1 MSDVVKVLTSA
12 LVEEARKHG
21 KATAHIKN
29 MTEASYERDRR
40 RERAEAQADVW
51 EGEANR
57 IKLQADETDRL
68 LLIARQQAQHN
79 AEDAEKLKAEVD
91 RLKRLNDKLVYNLKL
106 LEPTTLPGSY
116 AVKFTKDRIIGTT
129 PDVYELLFGKTQ
141 HEAVFGEVKA
151 YTAPGEVHGIAA
163 PVVVQDE

>member
-21 KATAHIKN
+21 KATAHIKY

-51 EGEANR
+51 QGEANR

-68 LLIARQQAQHN
+68 LVIARQQAQHN

-91 RLKRLNDKLVYNLKL
+91 RLKRLNDKLVYTLKL
-106 LEPTTLPGSY
+106 LEPAILPGSH
-116 AVKFTKDRIIGTT
+116 AVKFNRDILTGVV
-129 PDVYELLFGKTQ
+129 PDVYDLLFGKDGADAARA
-141 HEAVFGEVKA
+141 E
-151 YTAPGEVHGIAA
+151 TARRFKLRN
-163 PVVVQDE
+163 

>member
-21 KATAHIKN
+21 KATALI
-29 MTEASYERDRR
+29 ERYKR
-40 RERAEAQADVW
+40 
-51 EGEANR
+51 GG
-57 IKLQADETDRL
+57 DETARNQTTIEIL
-68 LLIARQQAQHN
+68 ENVSAWLQEENAKVNHALYTARQQAQHN
-79 AEDAEKLKAEVD
+79 AEDAEKLKAEVE
-91 RLKRLNDKLVYNLKL
+91 RLKRLNDKLVDTLKSL
-106 LEPTTLPGSY
+106 DPMKQSGSY
-116 AVKFTKDRIIGTT
+116 AVKFQGFELIGIS
-129 PDVYELLFGKTQ
+129 PDIYELLFGKTQ